1 MPTDKDFKR
10 LVRARMGKTGEAY
23 TTARA
28 HLRPDGVAG
37 QLGDPGRAG
46 PLRGRHPDTAALA
59 RLLAA
64 LGVTDPATGRPL
76 SEAMTLGVAGG
87 IGVAYFV
94 FEYEEED
101 LTTFYLGGRIN
112 SYVQR
117 QDAGQAALAR
127 LGVPVQV
134 RKTSG
139 PATAERQLRSA
150 LDQGRPVIVTVDV
163 ARLLYRA
170 VPDWLCGMTPQDVLV
185 ELRGA
190 EPVLWDLAPAPIPVT
205 WAELATARAG
215 VRSAKH
221 RLVVAE
227 PPPGPVDL
235 AGAAA
240 AGIADTWRGM
250 LEPPMRNFGV
260 PGLGKWADLLID
272 GRDPKGWPRLLAA
285 PGRQFQLLTWLYDW
299 VETAGTGGGFFRAMY
314 AEFLEAAAGP
324 LERPELARL
333 AGDYRRL
340 AAAWTAMAEAAVA
353 AGGDGPL
360 ARAAALLDRRRRL
373 VEDHGAAAAEEL
385 AAVQAEL
392 DGLARAATD
401 PQPLGPA
408 AVTALLADLRRRV
421 QELAEEEAAAADA
434 LRGAVP
440 SPRPQELP

>member
-10 LVRARMGKTGEAY
+10 LVRARMGRTGESY
-23 TTARA
+23 TTARS
-28 HLRPDGVAG
+28 HLRPAAG
-37 QLGDPGRAG
+37 RPG

-76 SEAMTLGVAGG
+76 SEAMALGIAGG

-94 FEYEEED
+94 FEYED

-117 QDAGQAALAR
+117 KDPGEAALTR
-127 LGVPVQV
+127 LGIPVTV
-134 RKTSG
+134 RRTTG
-139 PATAERQLRSA
+139 PATAERHLRAA

-185 ELRGA
+185 ELRDGG
-190 EPVLWDLAPAPIPVT
+190 PVLWDLAPAPIPVT
-205 WAELATARAG
+205 WAELAEARAG
-215 VRSAKH
+215 VRSVKH
-221 RLVVAE
+221 RLVAAE
-227 PPPGPVDL
+227 PPDGPVDL

-240 AGIADTWRGM
+240 AGIADTWPGM
-250 LEPPMRNFGV
+250 LDPPMRNFGV
-260 PGLGKWADLLID
+260 PGLVKWAELLTAPA
-272 GRDPKGWPRLLAA
+272 DPKGWPHLLDA

-299 VETAGTGGGFFRAMY
+299 VETAGTGGGFFRALY
-314 AEFLEAAAGP
+314 ADFLEEAAGP
-324 LERPELARL
+324 LGRPELARL
-333 AGDYRRL
+333 AGDYREL
-340 AAAWTAMAEAAVA
+340 AAAWTALATAAVT

-373 VEDHGAAAAEEL
+373 VEDRGADAADEL

-392 DGLARAATD
+392 DSLAKAAAD

-408 AVTALLADLRRRV
+408 ALAGLLADLRVRV
-421 QELAEEEAAAADA
+421 LDLAEAEEAAAAT
-434 LRGAVP
+434 LRVADFPGVP
-440 SPRPQELP
+440 MPKERR